1 MQDKYIHS
9 FMRVSALHIQ
19 LNLFV
24 ISGLTPL
31 STQIQ
36 VFFFKSLSYL
46 YGSLSDNFC
55 CSENTKKNLFL
66 QFP

>member
-1 MQDKYIHS
+1 MTWMWDKYIRS

-19 LNLFV
+19 LNLF
-24 ISGLTPL
+24 GLIPL
-31 STQIQ
+31 PTQIR
-36 VFFFKSLSYL
+36 VFFKSLSNL